1 MTSLSSA
8 MQQLFDSLGAYGVPA
23 PAAVPGDGSSGEI
36 QNDPEA
42 IENLKRT
49 LETQATDL
57 DGADLRYVTLS
68 GSEFGGSGLGL
79 SLGDHHGRARR
90 VTVETILGV
99 VADLN
104 RYRDGVVEADR
115 LLNQAD
121 TDSAADMDRTRA
133 RAEGE
138 AASTINEATSFSE
151 ADEAYDEA
159 RNSEA
164 NESRAPGHADQA
176 EAPDAPSGAAPAV
189 GPPAGGAG

>member
-1 MTSLSSA
+1 MA
-8 MQQLFDSLGAYGVPA
+8 MQQLYDSLGAYGVTPPA
-23 PAAVPGDGSSGEI
+23 VAPGDGGSGETRR
-36 QNDPEA
+36 NPEDL
-42 IENLKRT
+42 ERLKRRLDT
-49 LETQATDL
+49 EAADL
-57 DGADLRYVTLS
+57 DGAELRYVTLS
-68 GSEFGGSGLGL
+68 GSEFGGSDLGL

-189 GPPAGGAG
+189 GPPTGGAG